1 MQSVGRG
8 EAKTILLTHEGF
20 QPVSGMVRDLTPRRT
35 QLFAIKTPRE
45 TNAPLCLVRVSSRAL
60 TQKAE
65 CQQEGLKQGM
75 ERRLWKEQKQIC
87 SGRHWE
93 NWVQTCPLLWF
104 GFFSACARISFSI
117 KI

>member
-20 QPVSGMVRDLTPRRT
+20 QPVSGMVRDLTPRGT

-75 ERRLWKEQKQIC
+75 ERRLWKEQKQ
-87 SGRHWE
+87 G
-93 NWVQTCPLLWF
+93 LLWEALGKLGTDVPF
-104 GFFSACARISFSI
+104 AMVWLLLSMCTYFFFN
-117 KI
+117 

>member
-1 MQSVGRG
+1 MHQ
-8 EAKTILLTHEGF
+8 GF
-20 QPVSGMVRDLTPRRT
+20 QPVSGTVKDLTPRGT

-45 TNAPLCLVRVSSRAL
+45 TNAPLCLVRVASRAL

-65 CQQEGLKQGM
+65 CQQEGLKPGM
-75 ERRLWKEQKQIC
+75 KRRLWKEQKQ
-87 SGRHWE
+87 GLLWERWE

-104 GFFSACARISFSI
+104 GFFSACARIYFSI